1 MSSLPAISSSEYEEQ
16 ESKSATVKRRNGW
29 TSSDEARHW
38 ASESQSCSDDNGA
51 IGEATSSGEEDESKE
66 LEQHLL
72 TPRGQTPP
80 PPPAT
85 TTTHCLF
92 CPLAFPNIRENL
104 FHMSSVHGFT
114 LHPPPP
120 SNAPSTASPSFS
132 NKQLS
137 PPSPS
142 KAQPATTATN
152 LEPLLTYLSL
162 VVFTHR
168 ECVYCGKGKRSVRG
182 VQSHMRDKAHCRV
195 EWGNHGDFLG
205 EGEGENGEEDEQ
217 DDVEGGSRQ
226 VEVQKISGTE
236 LRLPSGVVINSRRH
250 RYHHSGSGSSGGM
263 RDGDGDEAGFRLK
276 GSLRQR
282 GRRGRAVA
290 CTSTSTSASC
300 PSSPSA
306 PTTTTTHPS
315 SHSTALTTPSNQSA
329 IPHLPQPPYPQQ
341 TIATL
346 PKSRSTALSLSGLSE
361 LQLRS
366 LATLDKKM
374 RRQQGAARK
383 KVTYAA
389 QQQPVKTVYYK
400 TENPVYQAG

>member
-282 GRRGRAVA
+282 HQRFMSIFSFRSDYNNNSPLIPLYGPHDAIQPISY
-290 CTSTSTSASC
+290 STPPTATISTTNNRNAPQIPQHGTQPIRPLRTPTPQPGYSGQED
-300 PSSPSA
+300 A
-306 PTTTTTHPS
+306 PTARGCEEES
-315 SHSTALTTPSNQSA
+315 
-329 IPHLPQPPYPQQ
+329 
-341 TIATL
+341 
-346 PKSRSTALSLSGLSE
+346 
-361 LQLRS
+361 
-366 LATLDKKM
+366 DVC
-374 RRQQGAARK
+374 GAA
-383 KVTYAA
+383 T
-389 QQQPVKTVYYK
+389 
-400 TENPVYQAG
+400 AG